1 MPVVDSQT
9 TDVGTE
15 EGGGATEAD
24 NDHNNQSGH
33 PKLTAAAL
41 KSTNKS
47 AQSRSTST
55 STPTNSSKQTVPST
69 TKLVPV
75 SPSAVTA
82 VDGQILSHSASA
94 SSPSEEHHSWVGSQ
108 PSSKL
113 PSRQPSAGAL
123 SAASGKRKDST
134 GGVGVNLFRR
144 RRGSELSTKSRPEAG
159 EDDSAYPSRPP
170 STTGS
175 VGEGRFNLRDLLGA
189 PKLSRKGSASSKKS
203 EKSESGGK
211 AGSTAG
217 ESNFSKKYGVCGKLA
232 IGKGAT
238 SIVRLAHKWDR
249 SEQRLYAVKV
259 QSPTHLT
266 CRSACSPSDPFVLQ
280 EFRKR
285 RKNETEKEYVK
296 KLTSEFCISSTL
308 HHLNVVETV
317 DLVQDEHHAWCEV
330 MEFCAGGDLY
340 AAIRKGGMSAAEVE
354 CCFKQL
360 LTGLGYLHGQG
371 VAHRDIKP
379 ENLFFDSRGQ
389 LKVRSSD
396 RRAIALAPPK

>member
-24 NDHNNQSGH
+24 NDHNNPAH

-47 AQSRSTST
+47 AQSRSTLAPA
-55 STPTNSSKQTVPST
+55 PTNSSKQTVPST

-82 VDGQILSHSASA
+82 VDGQMLSHSASA
-94 SSPSEEHHSWVGSQ
+94 SSPSEEHRSWVGSQ

-123 SAASGKRKDST
+123 SATSGKRKDST
-134 GGVGVNLFRR
+134 SGIGVNLFRK
-144 RRGSELSTKSRPEAG
+144 RRGSELSTKSRPEPG
-159 EDDSAYPSRPP
+159 EEDSAYPSRPP
-170 STTGS
+170 SAAGS

-249 SEQRLYAVKV
+249 TEEKLYAVKV
-259 QSPTHLT
+259 QSPTPPADPPAHHLT
-266 CRSACSPSDPFVLQ
+266 PLFFRSSGNAERMKP
-280 EFRKR
+280 KR
-285 RKNETEKEYVK
+285 
-296 KLTSEFCISSTL
+296 STL
-308 HHLNVVETV
+308 RSLPLSFAFRRPSIILMSLRRSILCKMSIMPGAKSWNFALEAICTPPFAKVV
-317 DLVQDEHHAWCEV
+317 
-330 MEFCAGGDLY
+330 
-340 AAIRKGGMSAAEVE
+340 
-354 CCFKQL
+354 
-360 LTGLGYLHGQG
+360 
-371 VAHRDIKP
+371 
-379 ENLFFDSRGQ
+379 
-389 LKVRSSD
+389 
-396 RRAIALAPPK
+396 

>member
-1 MPVVDSQT
+1 MPVVDPQT
-9 TDVGTE
+9 TDAGTE
-15 EGGGATEAD
+15 ESGGATETD
-24 NDHNNQSGH
+24 NDHNKRSAR
-33 PKLTAAAL
+33 PKLTTAAL

-47 AQSRSTST
+47 AQSQGIPTS
-55 STPTNSSKQTVPST
+55 PNNPKQTIPST
-69 TKLVPV
+69 TYLGAV

-82 VDGQILSHSASA
+82 NDGQILSHSASA

-108 PSSKL
+108 PSSKP
-113 PSRQPSAGAL
+113 PSRQLSAGAL
-123 SAASGKRKDST
+123 SATSGKRST
-134 GGVGVNLFRR
+134 GNGVSLFRK
-144 RRGSELSTKSRPEAG
+144 RRGSELSSKSRPEHG
-159 EDDSAYPSRPP
+159 EDDASYPSRPP
-170 STTGS
+170 SAAGS
-175 VGEGRFNLRDLLGA
+175 IGEPGRFNLRDLLGA

-238 SIVRLAHKWDR
+238 SVVRLAHKWDR
-249 SEQRLYAVKV
+249 TEEKLYAVKV
-259 QSPTHLT
+259 QS
-266 CRSACSPSDPFVLQ
+266 CRSACPPSDPFVLQ

-308 HHLNVVETV
+308 HHPNVVETV
-317 DLVQDEHHAWCEV
+317 DLVQDENHAWCEV

-360 LTGLGYLHGQG
+360 ITGLGHLHGQG

-379 ENLFFDSRGQ
+379 ENLLFDARGQ
-389 LKVRSSD
+389 LKVRAPDQGSV
-396 RRAIALAPPK
+396 ALVPPNA